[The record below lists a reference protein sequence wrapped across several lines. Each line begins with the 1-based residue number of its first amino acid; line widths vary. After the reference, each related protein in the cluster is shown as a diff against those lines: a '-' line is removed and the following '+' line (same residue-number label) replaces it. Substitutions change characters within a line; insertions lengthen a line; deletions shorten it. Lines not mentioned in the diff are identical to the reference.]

1 MSSSEIDRVQALV
14 EPVASDLQLDLYDIE
29 RRGGTIRITLDT
41 PPGSPA
47 GVSLDTLSLATRQIS
62 RELDHEDPIAGR
74 YTLEVTSPGLE
85 RALRTP
91 AHFQREVGKDITVR
105 LRDVEADERRVRG
118 KLVAADD
125 QAATILLDDGAEQVV
140 SYDAID
146 KARTIFEW
154 GPTPKQ
160 GGKNKSG
167 KNKSGKKSGKKSS
180 GIDKTSSKQTGTN
193 VTKETQ
199 RS

>member
-167 KNKSGKKSGKKSS
+167 KNKSGKMSGKKSS

>member
-140 SYDAID
+140 CYDAID

-160 GGKNKSG
+160 GGKNKPG

>member
-85 RALRTP
+85 RAQRTP

>member
-1 MSSSEIDRVQALV
+1 M
-14 EPVASDLQLDLYDIE
+14 
-29 RRGGTIRITLDT
+29 
-41 PPGSPA
+41 
-47 GVSLDTLSLATRQIS
+47 
-62 RELDHEDPIAGR
+62 
-74 YTLEVTSPGLE
+74 
-85 RALRTP
+85 
-91 AHFQREVGKDITVR
+91 R

-118 KLVAADD
+118 KLVAAGD

-140 SYDAID
+140 SYDAIE

-160 GGKNKSG
+160 GGKNKPG

>member
-160 GGKNKSG
+160 GGKNKPG